1 MGFVRNALLLSAM
14 VLSGSLSGAVW
25 AEVPAKVATPPE
37 GAVDRER
44 WAARLET
51 LTRQID
57 ADPRSL
63 RLVSERGDLHF
74 FLGDFS
80 SAVRDYDRMVE
91 IDPEQDASHWRRG
104 IALFY
109 AKEFAKAGEQF
120 ERYHSFD
127 QVDRENGIWRYLSQ
141 RKALGLEKAREGL
154 LKYEKDDREPF
165 PDVYRLFA
173 GSIEPAAILER
184 IDRAEIDDDEREKR
198 RFYAELYIGLN
209 EAVEGRDANAEKH
222 LARAVANTWGPRA
235 GYGPH
240 YMWQVG
246 RLHLAALKAVPKQP

>member
-1 MGFVRNALLLSAM
+1 MKVMSHALLLMAGALPM
-14 VLSGSLSGAVW
+14 SLPGFCDAEDPARAV
-25 AEVPAKVATPPE
+25 APQDGVA
-37 GAVDRER
+37 DRDR
-44 WAARLET
+44 WVAQRDT
-51 LTRQID
+51 LTPLID
-57 ADPRSL
+57 ADPKNL
-63 RLVSERGDLHF
+63 RLVSERGDVHF
-74 FLGDFS
+74 FLGDFA

-91 IDPEQDASHWRRG
+91 IDAEQDASHWRRG

-109 AKEFAKAGEQF
+109 VGDFPKAAAQF

-141 RKALGLEKAREGL
+141 RKAHGLKVAREGL

-173 GSIEPAAILER
+173 GEIEPAAILER
-184 IDRAEIDDDEREKR
+184 IDKAAIDADEREKR

-209 EAVEGRDANAEKH
+209 EAVEGRNDSAETH
-222 LARAVANTWGPRA
+222 LTRAAANTWGPRA

-246 RLHLAALKAVPKQP
+246 RLHLASLKAATPRP